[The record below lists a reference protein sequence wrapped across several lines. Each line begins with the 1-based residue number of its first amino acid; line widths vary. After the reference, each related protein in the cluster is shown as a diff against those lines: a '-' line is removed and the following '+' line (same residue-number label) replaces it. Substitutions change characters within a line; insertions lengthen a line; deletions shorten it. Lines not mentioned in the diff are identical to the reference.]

1 MKLVEIAQLDPMKV
15 YFYVPYVERQRALD
29 KAGTFDAD
37 ALFEKFTL
45 SLELPTERTYARS
58 STPLP
63 HGEDIE
69 QSTDVT
75 TEWAVFPNPYNVLIP
90 GLKVHV
96 ISHLGGPDT
105 LDSRPV
111 EAIRRC

>member
-1 MKLVEIAQLDPMKV
+1 MSA
-15 YFYVPYVERQRALD
+15 YTHA
-29 KAGTFDAD
+29 
-37 ALFEKFTL
+37 
-45 SLELPTERTYARS
+45 S

-75 TEWAVFPNPYNVLIP
+75 TEWAVFPNQYNVLVP

-96 ISHLGGPDT
+96 VSHLGRT
-105 LDSRPV
+105 RHV
-111 EAIRRC
+111 

>member
-75 TEWAVFPNPYNVLIP
+75 TEWAVFPNPQNVLIP
-90 GLKVHV
+90 GLKVRV
-96 ISHLGGPDT
+96 ISHLVVLDT
-105 LDSRPV
+105 LDSPPV